1 MEKLTTK
8 EKEFIESRLT
18 KIPTLLMDITE
29 ILHKNYFEDPYR
41 QKTILLNFL
50 DAAVDLL
57 APCRC
62 LIEIEDRKNFY
73 YPDDFK
79 SEEV

>member
-18 KIPTLLMDITE
+18 KIPPLLMDIKE

-41 QKTILLNFL
+41 QQIILLNFI

-57 APCRC
+57 NPCQC
-62 LIEIEDRKNFY
+62 LIEMEDRENFC

>member
-8 EKEFIESRLT
+8 EKKFIESRLT
-18 KIPTLLMDITE
+18 KIPTLLMDVTE
-29 ILHKNYFEDPYR
+29 ILHKNYFEDSYR

-62 LIEIEDRKNFY
+62 LIEIEDREKFC

>member
-1 MEKLTTK
+1 MEKLTPK
-8 EKEFIESRLT
+8 EKKFIESRLT
-18 KIPTLLMDITE
+18 KIPILLTDISE

-57 APCRC
+57 TPCRI
-62 LIEIEDRKNFY
+62 LIETEDRENFC

>member
-8 EKEFIESRLT
+8 ERKFIESRLT
-18 KIPTLLMDITE
+18 KIPTLLMDISE
-29 ILHKNYFEDPYR
+29 ILHKNYFEDAYR
-41 QKTILLNFL
+41 QKTILLNFI

-57 APCRC
+57 TPCRF
-62 LIEIEDRKNFY
+62 LIDIEDRETFI

>member
-18 KIPTLLMDITE
+18 KIPTLLIDITE
-29 ILHKNYFEDPYR
+29 ILHKSYFEDPYR

-62 LIEIEDRKNFY
+62 LVIEDRKNFY

>member
-1 MEKLTTK
+1 MEKLTPK
-8 EKEFIESRLT
+8 EKAFIESRLT
-18 KIPTLLMDITE
+18 KIPPLLMDITE
-29 ILHKNYFEDPYR
+29 ILRKNYFEDSYR
-41 QKTILLNFL
+41 QKIILSNFL

-62 LIEIEDRKNFY
+62 LIEIEDREKFC

>member
-8 EKEFIESRLT
+8 EKKFIESRLT
-18 KIPTLLMDITE
+18 KIPTLLTDISE

-41 QKTILLNFL
+41 QKTILLNFI

-57 APCRC
+57 NPCRN
-62 LIEIEDRKNFY
+62 LIETEDRENFY

>member
-8 EKEFIESRLT
+8 EKKFIESRLT
-18 KIPTLLMDITE
+18 KIPTLLMDVTE
-29 ILHKNYFEDPYR
+29 ILHKNYFEDSYR

-62 LIEIEDRKNFY
+62 LIDIEDREKFC

>member
-1 MEKLTTK
+1 MEKLTPK
-8 EKEFIESRLT
+8 EKKFIESRLT
-18 KIPTLLMDITE
+18 KIPTLLTDISE

-41 QKTILLNFL
+41 QKTILLNFI

-57 APCRC
+57 TPCRC
-62 LIEIEDRKNFY
+62 LIETENRENFS

>member
-41 QKTILLNFL
+41 QKTVLLNLL

-57 APCRC
+57 APCRY
-62 LIEIEDRKNFY
+62 LVDTEDRKNFY

>member
-18 KIPTLLMDITE
+18 KIPPLLMDITD

-41 QKTILLNFL
+41 QKIILLNFL

-57 APCRC
+57 TPCRI
-62 LIEIEDRKNFY
+62 LIEIENRENFC